1 MTFWRRL
8 AVNETAGST
17 TEWLL
22 VAGASALLFGTMSML
37 LNLMISYIFTRSAIV
52 IATPF
57 G

>member
-1 MTFWRRL
+1 L